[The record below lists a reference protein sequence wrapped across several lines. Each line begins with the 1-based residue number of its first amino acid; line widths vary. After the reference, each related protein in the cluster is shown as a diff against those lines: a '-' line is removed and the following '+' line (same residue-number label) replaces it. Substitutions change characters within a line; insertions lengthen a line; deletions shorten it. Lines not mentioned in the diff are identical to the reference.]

1 MEWLFG
7 SIKKTPKPEVYVS
20 NVVEGDFNVVSSA
33 QEPARPPYPLY
44 PTLASSRGYTQSP
57 YPPTYSGY
65 APQQPHYS
73 QQYQRPPYVQ
83 QNSSA
88 APVNKPVNPL
98 DSIPFKISSSLDS
111 KCLPV
116 NEYQLKSIKNQLDGV
131 SNRINSDTYNYS
143 FELERSVL
151 SEANY

>member
-20 NVVEGDFNVVSSA
+20 NVVEGDFNVVSSS
-33 QEPARPPYPLY
+33 QEPSRPPYPLY
-44 PTLASSRGYTQSP
+44 PTLGSSRGYPQAP
-57 YPPTYSGY
+57 YPPTHAGY
-65 APQQPHYS
+65 GPPQPHYS
-73 QQYQRPPYVQ
+73 QQYQSPPYVQ
-83 QNSSA
+83 PTSSA
-88 APVNKPVNPL
+88 APVDKPVNPL
-98 DSIPFKISSSLDS
+98 DSIPFKITFLDS
-111 KCLPV
+111 NTLPV